1 MFKKVFV
8 TLIISL
14 LIAGLFYCDIY
25 ADMKYSEASEIYQ
38 VYLDGKIIGYLK
50 DDKELYSLINR
61 KQEEIRKKYNVK
73 NVYPPEDL
81 LIVKTNKYNVNISSA
96 ESIYD
101 KMAQSA
107 AFTIEGFIIS
117 IKGETTD
124 AKINVLHPRLLH
136 PPLSPRVYSNSC
148 PLSQRHPTISSSV
161 VPFSSHLQSFPTS
174 ESFQMSQLFT
184 SGGQSIGV
192 SAAASV
198 LPINIQD

>member
-124 AKINVLHPRLLH
+124 AKINVLDRT
-136 PPLSPRVYSNSC
+136 VFENA
-148 PLSQRHPTISSSV
+148 
-161 VPFSSHLQSFPTS
+161 F
-174 ESFQMSQLFT
+174 
-184 SGGQSIGV
+184 
-192 SAAASV
+192 
-198 LPINIQD
+198 